1 MYFYL
6 LAMLTINIVFLG
18 KGILYLLEKMIENLF
33 IPLINWG
40 YRINNIPYNL
50 SLNKF
55 INNQEDIND
64 QIYENINNENQEDI
78 NDKKQ
83 IEEKEKQIQEK
94 EDDEKQI
101 YKNRIESLI
110 DDKLD

>member
-18 KGILYLLEKMIENLF
+18 KVILYLLEKIIENLF

-40 YRINNIPYNL
+40 YRINNVPYNL

-55 INNQEDIND
+55 INNQEDANK
-64 QIYENINNENQEDI
+64 QREEDI
-78 NDKKQ
+78 NKQ
-83 IEEKEKQIQEK
+83 REEDINKQR
-94 EDDEKQI
+94 
-101 YKNRIESLI
+101 YKNIIESLI